1 MYRKIKMKKPKE
13 AMATNS
19 HSSNEPLTMAGT
31 VGLERLACELETVVV
46 CIFCSSKLKPESA
59 TTSFKLHLLPG
70 EELKLELVADE
81 ANGKCVSQL
90 KLVGRIMLKKVIQK
104 HIVQAI
110 IRRVWFTNEAV
121 KVELLHLNT
130 FLFCFQST
138 ADQHQIWRKRPWS
151 IDGAHLVLREW
162 RPDLAFHQIN
172 FSLSTF
178 WIQIHGLPPQFMT
191 KENAIRIG
199 SLFHEVL
206 QSEHKSRT
214 NIIGLQYMRIQVE
227 VDIFKPLL
235 TSFFHKCGSG
245 GAWIQFA
252 YERVESASLDPAN
265 SRSEDR
271 DDTEFTQKNSDL
283 VGHHEEMRQSRTVHS
298 SEHADLNFKFEHTTV
313 TLPVQLAEE
322 QEGTDNVF
330 QEAQFP
336 KPTLFILGVSKNPE
350 PSLPGPTITDTKNIG
365 KRKREGR
372 LSIISTHL
380 SKKRPGSNFQDQKDI
395 EYEIPHPE
403 PHLQPTEVRQ
413 GEQALFYSQP
423 STFTARV
430 GSIPASPKL
439 RLTDLA

>member
-1 MYRKIKMKKPKE
+1 
-13 AMATNS
+13 MAEYSTI
-19 HSSNEPLTMAGT
+19 PQ
-31 VGLERLACELETVVV
+31 
-46 CIFCSSKLKPESA
+46 
-59 TTSFKLHLLPG
+59 
-70 EELKLELVADE
+70 LELVADE

-90 KLVGRIMLKKVIQK
+90 KLVGRIMLKKVILK

-214 NIIGLQYMRIQVE
+214 NIIGLQYICIQVE

-252 YERVESASLDPAN
+252 YERVVEFCYLCGKVGRGKTSCTLQPKGCHQDEGDLYRRWICAEPGAFTIATEGHYLRQIEIPRSEFFDTFSREVNNDVQNATNTGTGGESDQESASLDPAN

-283 VGHHEEMRQSRTVHS
+283 VGHHEEMQQSRTIS
-298 SEHADLNFKFEHTTV
+298 
-313 TLPVQLAEE
+313 
-322 QEGTDNVF
+322 
-330 QEAQFP
+330 FP
-336 KPTLFILGVSKNPE
+336 
-350 PSLPGPTITDTKNIG
+350 
-365 KRKREGR
+365 
-372 LSIISTHL
+372 
-380 SKKRPGSNFQDQKDI
+380 
-395 EYEIPHPE
+395 
-403 PHLQPTEVRQ
+403 
-413 GEQALFYSQP
+413 A
-423 STFTARV
+423 
-430 GSIPASPKL
+430 
-439 RLTDLA
+439 